1 MSKQT
6 QETSE
11 PGGSAEEQIAEGLKP
26 KAATAPTKTLEAIGG
41 GVEAKTQGQVAGDTA
56 DAADAAGRFVTQ
68 ADLEKLVATRVEEAI
83 QTHQKTRLAGDVR
96 ERFLREKMGDLPLV
110 VQNLMPQV
118 GDVKALAVAEQ
129 DIRKEM
135 SEWFQAGLKRLG
147 LKMPNV
153 GGGAGLHGSISPMQ
167 TGIDTKSFSPERLI
181 AIGME
186 GGFGR
191 KP

>member
-26 KAATAPTKTLEAIGG
+26 KAAAAPTKTLEAIGG

-56 DAADAAGRFVTQ
+56 DAAGSFITH
-68 ADLEKLVATRVEEAI
+68 ADLDKMLGARVEEAVAR
-83 QTHQKTRLAGDVR
+83 HAKTRLADDTR
-96 ERFLREKMGDLPLV
+96 ERFIREKMGDLPLV

-153 GGGAGLHGSISPMQ
+153 GGSAGLHGSISPMQ
-167 TGIDTKSFSPERLI
+167 TSIDTKSFSPERLI

>member
-6 QETSE
+6 QETSA

-26 KAATAPTKTLEAIGG
+26 TAANAPTKTPEAIGG
-41 GVEAKTQGQVAGDTA
+41 GVETKTQGQQGG
-56 DAADAAGRFVTQ
+56 DAADAAGKFVTQ

-118 GDVKALAVAEQ
+118 GDVKALAAAEQ

-135 SEWFQAGLKRLG
+135 SEWFQAGLKRLD
-147 LKMPNV
+147 LKTPNV
-153 GGGAGLHGSISPMQ
+153 GGDAGTYGSISPMQ
-167 TGIDTKSFSPERLI
+167 LGIDTSKISPEKLI
-181 AIGME
+181 AMGME
-186 GGFGR
+186 QGGSGR

>member
-11 PGGSAEEQIAEGLKP
+11 PGGSAEEQIAEGLKA
-26 KAATAPTKTLEAIGG
+26 KAATAPAKTPEAIGG
-41 GVEAKTQGQVAGDTA
+41 GVETKTQGQQAGGVADV
-56 DAADAAGRFVTQ
+56 AGRFVTQ
-68 ADLEKLVATRVEEAI
+68 ADLEKMLGARVEEAV
-83 QTHQKTRLAGDVR
+83 QRHAKTRLADDTR
-96 ERFLREKMGDLPLV
+96 ERFIREKMGDLPLV

-135 SEWFQAGLKRLG
+135 SAWFQAGLKRLG
-147 LKMPNV
+147 MKMPTVN
-153 GGGAGLHGSISPMQ
+153 GGAGTYGSISPMQ
-167 TGIDTKSFSPERLI
+167 MGIDTRAFSPEKLI
-181 AIGME
+181 ALGLE
-186 GGFGR
+186 QGGSGR